1 MICISQLN
9 TLSDFIFTITIEY
22 ITGLSPR
29 TRTPVVLAYDQIA
42 NKGDSKVEVIWQ
54 TISCGL
60 IVTVISADKNYERV
74 ALHLN

>member
-9 TLSDFIFTITIEY
+9 TLSDFIFTITIEH

-29 TRTPVVLAYDQIA
+29 TLPVVLAYDQIA
-42 NKGDSKVEVIWQ
+42 NKGDSKFVIWQ

-60 IVTVISADKNYERV
+60 IITLISADKNYEHV
-74 ALHLN
+74 ALHSNC